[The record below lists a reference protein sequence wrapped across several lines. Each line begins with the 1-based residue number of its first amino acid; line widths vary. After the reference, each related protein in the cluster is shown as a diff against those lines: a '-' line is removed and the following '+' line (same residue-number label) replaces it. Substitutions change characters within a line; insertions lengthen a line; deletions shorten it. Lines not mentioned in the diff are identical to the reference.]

1 MSDWIK
7 VSDDDAKRIKSGGQW
22 AYVRGQLVPVSMAA
36 VADQLREQVPVRM
49 TAIADQLREQVP
61 GRMKAMAERLCVESL
76 DEIEGMDVAF
86 SDELDRVTLI
96 LRANGHEA
104 TDTFAL
110 VQPVAH

>member
-1 MSDWIK
+1 MKDWIK
-7 VSDDDAKRIKSGGQW
+7 VSDEDAERIKSGGQW
-22 AYVRGQLVPVSMAA
+22 AYVRGELVPVSMA
-36 VADQLREQVPVRM
+36 
-49 TAIADQLREQVP
+49 AIADQLREQVP

-76 DEIEGMDVAF
+76 DEIEGVDVKF
-86 SDELDRVTLI
+86 SDDLDRVTLT

>member
-1 MSDWIK
+1 MKDWIK
-7 VSDDDAKRIKSGGQW
+7 VSDEDAERIKSGGQW
-22 AYVRGQLVPVSMAA
+22 AYVRGEL
-36 VADQLREQVPVRM
+36 VPVRM

-61 GRMKAMAERLCVESL
+61 GRMRNLATRLCVESM

-86 SDELDRVTLI
+86 SDELDRVTLT